1 MKKSKLTRILFIALL
16 FTTVLTACK
25 KKDAVVPENEI
36 TDATELEMYLNWSLT
51 DNSSATV
58 SADLDLYLFKGN
70 ILQESQLASAQLIA
84 TSDNS
89 DNFETIKLASSL
101 ADGEYTLVIDYF
113 EILKPGKY
121 SIRFKGTAS
130 GKVYNVSDVAFTVAD
145 DGKVKL
151 PVLIVKSGQK
161 FTVTKR

>member
-1 MKKSKLTRILFIALL
+1 MKQIKLTRILFIALL

-25 KKDAVVPENEI
+25 KKDVVVPANEI

-84 TSDNS
+84 SSDNS

-101 ADGEYTLVIDYF
+101 ADGDYTLVIDYF

-151 PVLIVKSGQK
+151 PVLVVKAGQK